1 MVVINLQSSSQPLN
15 SVCVT
20 TRNFFAEFHGIVPMI
35 HVEYF
40 NDHSQFNSKK
50 FSVFIF
56 PQRPSLTLFFFF
68 LVSYIVIYYMLHMF
82 LYYMLFT
89 MVYHNLPLRFDSAQS
104 LPAVIN
110 SVCEFCIPMHP
121 IA

>member
-1 MVVINLQSSSQPLN
+1 MVVINLQSLSQPLN
-15 SVCVT
+15 SACVT
-20 TRNFFAEFHGIVPMI
+20 TRNFFAEFHGIVPTI

-40 NDHSQFNSKK
+40 YDHSQFNSKNSQYL
-50 FSVFIF
+50 FS
-56 PQRPSLTLFFFF
+56 PPSLPYLVLFF
-68 LVSYIVIYYMLHMF
+68 LVSYIVLYYMLHMF

-89 MVYHNLPLRFDSAQS
+89 MVYHNLPLRLDSAQS